1 MILIVNILYS
11 IVFVIDSEWPK
22 VFPLFLLTVKIGCFL
37 RLLSVGNDFHFISVD
52 NQKDVSAFCSL
63 IIIPAHLIF
72 TICNLY
78 YTSHCKF
85 AIICFIFSRQRNE
98 NEDVI
103 LNEFTTY
110 LPSYFCY
117 QNYFYSQYN
126 TGISYLC

>member
-1 MILIVNILYS
+1 MILIVNILCP

-22 VFPLFLLTVKIGCFL
+22 VFPLFLLNVKIGCFL

-52 NQKDVSAFCSL
+52 NQKDSAFCSL